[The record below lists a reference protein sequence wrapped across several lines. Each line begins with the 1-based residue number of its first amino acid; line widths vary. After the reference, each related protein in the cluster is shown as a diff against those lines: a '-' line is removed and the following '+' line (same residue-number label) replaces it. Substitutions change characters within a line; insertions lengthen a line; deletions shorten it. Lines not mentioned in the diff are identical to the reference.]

1 MTSLKLMIGSDAM
14 EITYSDPVRRR
25 EEQKLEMHYIG
36 KLKGLM
42 QRCSEKLLLVISVH
56 VRALRHAYENE
67 YDRSRKAG
75 FRFTLKDSCDS
86 VSAALDYTK
95 IDFTGM
101 EFGSDDANKIG
112 KLLRDFCKVD

>member
-1 MTSLKLMIGSDAM
+1 M

-36 KLKGLM
+36 KLKGQM
-42 QRCSEKLLLVISVH
+42 QRCSEKLLLVINVH
-56 VRALRHAYENE
+56 VRALRHSYENE
-67 YDRSRKAG
+67 HDRSRKAG

-86 VSAALDYTK
+86 VSVALDYTK

-101 EFGSDDANKIG
+101 EFGSDEANKIG
-112 KLLRDFCKVD
+112 KLLRDVCKVEK